1 MDDIEFSKSKIG
13 GVRAAIMYGILVS
26 NMLLETL
33 ILQQPWGLGTINGAV
48 ALGLFAVLHYQI
60 NQCVDYINTI
70 MDFQVTENMHDLVR
84 TYCEENGLTKE
95 EEEEED
101 NIDDT

>member
-1 MDDIEFSKSKIG
+1 MDDIEFAKSKIG

-60 NQCVDYINTI
+60 NQCVDHINVV
-70 MDFQVTENMHDLVR
+70 MKLQLNENIQDLVR
-84 TYCEENGLTKE
+84 TYYEKNCLSKQQ
-95 EEEEED
+95 ED
-101 NIDDT
+101 KQDED